1 MDKKHR
7 TSKYLVQVGPVTNEA
22 ILWKYYTNVLS
33 NQTNWIKSCF
43 KGGFV
48 VENARIV
55 EYIPI
60 FYCY

>member
-1 MDKKHR
+1 MF
-7 TSKYLVQVGPVTNEA
+7 SASGPSNEWCH
-22 ILWKYYTNVLS
+22 LMKVYERGVKLNKLD
-33 NQTNWIKSCF
+33 QKLF

-60 FYCY
+60 FHCY